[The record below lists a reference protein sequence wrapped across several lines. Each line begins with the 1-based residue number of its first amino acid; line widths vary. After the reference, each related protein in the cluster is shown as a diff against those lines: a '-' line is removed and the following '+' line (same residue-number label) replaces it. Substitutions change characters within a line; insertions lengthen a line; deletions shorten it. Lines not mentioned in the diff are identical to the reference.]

1 MIISSLGVFKFDPVS
16 KEAYLWG
23 VYPNAD
29 VEKIKASVGWEL
41 KAADKL
47 AAIPAPEAEEIK
59 VVQEELDIA
68 ESRLWKIPGR
78 Q

>member
-29 VEKIKASVGWEL
+29 VEKVKASVGWEL
-41 KAADKL
+41 KVAERIEG
-47 AAIPAPEAEEIK
+47 IPAPMAEEIK
-59 VVQEELDIA
+59 AVREELDIA

-78 Q
+78 K